1 MSKKQELYQWTWN
14 EKIALPEYIKRVQ
27 ELVSSPVRSI
37 QDMDGDMLMS
47 DYRDLLSAM
56 YRLENIVEELNK

>member
-1 MSKKQELYQWTWN
+1 MSKKLYQWTWN

>member
-1 MSKKQELYQWTWN
+1 MSKKLYQWTWN
-14 EKIALPEYIKRVQ
+14 EKITLPEYIERVQ

-56 YRLENIVEELNK
+56 YRLENIVEELEK